1 MVELTEATLSVQQ
14 VAKILKKDSQTV
26 RVLLQQGLVSWGMAY
41 KLPNSRHYSYLIYA
55 KRFYEETGYKPHDI
69 EITDRVAVDT
79 LDSLIEECENKLSKL
94 NENTQEYCNVQMLLR
109 DYERQWEQEIW
120 GW

>member
-14 VAKILKKDSQTV
+14 TAKILKKDSQTV
-26 RVLLQQGLVSWGMAY
+26 RVLLQQGLVSWGFAY

-55 KRFYEETGYKPHDI
+55 DKFYEEIGYKPENTNDH
-69 EITDRVAVDT
+69 
-79 LDSLIEECENKLSKL
+79 LIEEQGLISTISTLYKDLYNTDEDSPEYQMIKSQLDRYEKRL
-94 NENTQEYCNVQMLLR
+94 NELK
-109 DYERQWEQEIW
+109 